1 MSKAITIFKRLLKYM
16 PDTRKQKNNVDINF
30 TIHDFYSLT
39 DAIKELEK
47 SKTVCNDC
55 IYGNKNMIKDKI
67 VCDIFVSTNRKGTV
81 EKDFGCNKGKT
92 E

>member
-1 MSKAITIFKRLLKYM
+1 MADFRTKITGTGSYIPELVKTNR
-16 PDTRKQKNNVDINF
+16 DF
-30 TIHDFYSLT
+30 TIHDFYKINE
-39 DAIKELEK
+39 AIKELEK
-47 SKTVCNDC
+47 SKTVCNNC
-55 IYGNKNMIKDKI
+55 IYANKNMIKDKI

>member
-1 MSKAITIFKRLLKYM
+1 M
-16 PDTRKQKNNVDINF
+16 PDTRSQRNNVDINF
-30 TIHDFYSLT
+30 TIHDFYKINE
-39 DAIKELEK
+39 AIKELEK

-81 EKDFGCNKGKT
+81 EKDFGCKKGKT

>member
-47 SKTVCNDC
+47 SKIVCSDC
-55 IYGNKNMIKDKI
+55 IYANKNMIKDKI